1 MNNRLYQPGTYK
13 IYISILFS
21 LCVILIAHSQT
32 IPYSSEIIAFN
43 KDDSL
48 HPKEKGQIVFVGSS
62 SFTRWKDVQS
72 RFPEYKIINRGFG
85 GSTLIDVFN
94 HASATIYKYEPRQV
108 FIYCGENDFA
118 GDTTLLAMEVFK
130 RYFNLVVE
138 IRNHLPKTE
147 ILYVSAKPSPSRWHL
162 AAKFKEFNTL
172 VSQFSS
178 SQQGFKFINVWDA
191 MLNADGLPKPEIFI
205 DDKLH
210 MNKAGYDIWVP
221 ILKKYLR

>member
-1 MNNRLYQPGTYK
+1 MINRFTYLVPNK

-21 LCVILIAHSQT
+21 WCCILIAQSQI
-32 IPYSSEIIAFN
+32 IPYSAEIIAFN

-130 RYFNLVVE
+130 RYLNLVVE

>member
-1 MNNRLYQPGTYK
+1 MRIQTLLLLLTFSGQVVAQEARPQYWNDIQAFKKQDSASFPGRGK
-13 IYISILFS
+13 IL
-21 LCVILIAHSQT
+21 
-32 IPYSSEIIAFN
+32 
-43 KDDSL
+43 
-48 HPKEKGQIVFVGSS
+48 FVGSS
-62 SFTRWKDVQS
+62 SFTNWKDVQ
-72 RFPEYKIINRGFG
+72 RYFPGYPLINRGFC
-85 GSTLIDVFN
+85 GSTLMDV
-94 HASATIYKYEPRQV
+94 IRYESDVIFPYQPKQIV
-108 FIYCGENDFA
+108 IYCGENDFA

-130 RYFNLVVE
+130 RYLNLVVE